1 MRASC
6 LSSKH
11 GLAQEGRPICNFDV
25 QLGRLYRWADG
36 ENAGELAYFQLLI
49 TSETA
54 GYQHLIPAAGASRLS
69 FLRQHPDLWVSRKGR
84 DVLHA
89 RIAGMITTRIR
100 GPATGWAFCQSGL
113 HRLEDRTVFVAGNRV
128 IGGAGVDVVLPP
140 GIAKLQLRQSN
151 LSPRA
156 ITEELL
162 TRLDNYGS
170 AVAIPVFAFG
180 VLTAL
185 QSLVLECGIPLT
197 GVLYISGPSGF
208 GKTETVKRFFALY
221 DFAASGQPAL
231 ITEAGSTMAG
241 FRENLR
247 LARDL
252 HVVLDDLCL
261 SSGRES
267 QRKRLEL
274 GAQVIREASNKGAV
288 RTRAGDHGAEP
299 FTAAG
304 VAITA
309 EFKMH
314 TISDVSR
321 CIILPLEEPMQGGK
335 AG

>member
-1 MRASC
+1 MRAPC

-11 GLAQEGRPICNFDV
+11 GLVQEGRPICNFDV

-36 ENAGELAYFQLLI
+36 ENAGKLAYFQLLI
-49 TSETA
+49 TSDTA
-54 GYQHLIPAAGASRLS
+54 EYQELIPATGASRLR
-69 FLRQHPDLWVSRKGR
+69 FLCQHPDLWVSRR
-84 DVLHA
+84 DRDILDAH
-89 RIAGMITTRIR
+89 IAGMITTRIR

-113 HRLEDRTVFVAGNRV
+113 HRLEGRTVFVAGNRV
-128 IGGAGVDVVLPP
+128 IGGAGMDAFHVPD
-140 GIAKLQLRQSN
+140 IAQFQLRRSTR
-151 LSPRA
+151 PPKE

-162 TRLDNYGS
+162 TRLDNNGS

-221 DFAASGQPAL
+221 DFAVSGQPAL

-252 HVVLDDLCL
+252 PVVLDDLCL

-299 FTAAG
+299 STTAG

-309 EFKMH
+309 EFEIH
-314 TISDVSR
+314 TISDVNR
-321 CIILPLEEPMQGGK
+321 YIILPLEEPMQGGK